1 VSLKKEM
8 ESKLSL
14 KPKMSLAMGELKIL
28 VNGEPIFS
36 YKEQKRM
43 PRPGEIVGLIES
55 SRKAAF

>member
-1 VSLKKEM
+1 MSLKKEM

-14 KPKMSLAMGELKIL
+14 KPKISLAMGELKIL
-28 VNGEPIFS
+28 VNGEQIFS

-43 PRPGEIVGLIES
+43 PAPGEILGMIE

>member
-14 KPKMSLAMGELKIL
+14 KPKISLAVGELKIL
-28 VNGEPIFS
+28 VNGEQIFS

-43 PRPGEIVGLIES
+43 PGPGEILGMIE